1 MRRSM
6 SAKNKAADQDIL
18 ALGLYGLKLE
28 EFRRLVQDIEKM
40 DDVDPSK
47 LQAARVILDRHD
59 LYEGYMQEIFRI
71 KEDNDPKSEGIRS
84 LSKHLGSFEEASDHL
99 ARFQSSFDDISEWE
113 KTSLAEIDAIL
124 EPIRKTLL
132 HVP

>member
-6 SAKNKAADQDIL
+6 SAKNKAADEDIL

-28 EFRRLVQDIEKM
+28 EFRRLVQDIENM

-47 LQAARVILDRHD
+47 LQAARVILGRHD

-84 LSKHLGSFEEASDHL
+84 LSKHLGSFEKASDHL
-99 ARFQSSFDDISEWE
+99 ARFQSSFDDISDWE
-113 KTSLAEIDAIL
+113 KTSLAVSL
-124 EPIRKTLL
+124 R
-132 HVP
+132 